1 MDALIL
7 VAHADDETLGCGGI
21 IQKLIKS
28 GWSVNVVVLS
38 NGIVDARG
46 KLDDNREDLKMACK
60 LMGVTSLRQLDFNDQ
75 KFDNV
80 PMADLANAVVNLNLS
95 PDLIVTHT
103 DSDLNMDHRLT
114 CEVAKIIG

>member
-21 IQKLIKS
+21 IQKLTKTK
-28 GWSVNVVVLS
+28 WSVNVVVLS

-46 KLDDNREDLKMACK
+46 KLDDNREDLKTACK
-60 LMGVTSLRQLDFNDQ
+60 LLGVSKLRQLDFSDQ

-80 PMADLANAVVNLNLS
+80 PMADLANAVVRLNLS
-95 PDLIVTHT
+95 PDLIITHV
-103 DSDLNMDHRLT
+103 DSDLNM
-114 CEVAKIIG
+114 